1 MHFAERNF
9 LNLRM
14 VCTIL
19 KAKGYQIT
27 GSPATLCF
35 AYDLYASGA
44 ITSIEFAHP
53 EFTKET
59 RQEIRFPADAIAS
72 DDSDEAEV
80 QAAFHAWITDSIH
93 PIILAKQAIQA
104 SVLRQIESI
113 RELLPEADLP
123 PDWINSIE
131 ALAEQL
137 RSNILPAP
145 NRADNPDLETPF

>member
-9 LNLRM
+9 LNLQM

-35 AYDLYASGA
+35 AYDLHATGS
-44 ITSIEFAHP
+44 ITCIEFAHP
-53 EFTKET
+53 EFVKET
-59 RQEIRFPADAIAS
+59 RQEIRFPAAAIANE
-72 DDSDEAEV
+72 DSIEAEV
-80 QAAFHAWITDSIH
+80 QAAFHAWVADSIH
-93 PIILAKQAIQA
+93 PIIPAKQAIQA
-104 SVLRQIESI
+104 AVLRQIESI

-123 PDWINSIE
+123 PDWINPIE

-145 NRADNPDLETPF
+145 VSHDDLSS

>member
-19 KAKGYQIT
+19 KAKGYKIL
-27 GSPATLCF
+27 GGPAVICYAYDLCSPAT
-35 AYDLYASGA
+35 
-44 ITSIEFAHP
+44 ITSIEYAHP
-53 EFTKET
+53 EFIEET
-59 RQEIRFPADAIAS
+59 SREIRFPANAVADE
-72 DDSDEAEV
+72 DSDEVEV
-80 QAAFHAWITDSIH
+80 QEAFHAWIADSVRT
-93 PIILAKQAIQA
+93 ILPAKQAIQA
-104 SVLRQIESI
+104 AVLRRIESI

-123 PDWINSIE
+123 PDWINPIE